1 MLEFF
6 SYWLLLSLPV
16 LLILLG
22 NLKGKQRLIY
32 SHTLLQDFQDRTLGD
47 FLFRTFHL
55 YYDVILD
62 LILALLI
69 ALLLSGLIGF
79 PAGKTAVCIDGSYS
93 MLLGPPGQ
101 TPLDEALRQ
110 SKDRLPGK
118 HDLFLLAF
126 DPPRGRV
133 RLISLKKPP
142 WQGETE
148 GFREMLTGSY
158 SFFNQDYS
166 LCGDLLKRGYR
177 RVLIL
182 SDHEAEPG
190 GSVEMIS
197 VGRSRPESCFYPR
210 GAGYDFAAG
219 VFRLTFQLRRLREPV
234 AVSVYDEAED
244 AYVSMPRAQ
253 MTRSRDV
260 LYCVLPE
267 TGLYRFAAGNLDYL
281 VNLQKPVI
289 SGRVEGKFSRGILE
303 VLPQLEEGN
312 DDFLVADLSYRE
324 SAPVREIRREIRAL
338 GAFRRALIT
347 LLPAED
353 TETASYIHPLVSSLS
368 RPGLTE
374 FPVSLLGLDMPAAD
388 LFYQNPPDLSD
399 PQTPI
404 VYLSRLERDRP
415 PAYETLPEGKLSLKQ
430 RHLTSFLYTRDKEYV
445 PVNLAAEELFAPG
458 REPPLRFAPPE
469 PGRKLIFWLLLGC
482 YLLKSALLL
491 LLSRPPAGKQT

>member
-16 LLILLG
+16 LLILLV

-32 SHTLLQDFQDRTLGD
+32 SHTLLNDFQDRTLGD

-62 LILALLI
+62 LVLAFLI

-93 MLLGPPGQ
+93 MLLGPAGR
-101 TPLDEALRQ
+101 TPLDEALKQ
-110 SKDRLPGK
+110 GEEGLPGK

-126 DPPRGRV
+126 DPGRGRV
-133 RLISLKKPP
+133 RLFSLKKPP
-142 WQGETE
+142 WRGGTE

-166 LCGDLLKRGYR
+166 VCADLLKRGYR

-182 SDHEAEPG
+182 SDHEAAPG

-197 VGRSRPESCFYPR
+197 VARGRPESYFYPR
-210 GAGYDFAAG
+210 SAGYDFAAG
-219 VFRLTFQLRRLREPV
+219 VFRLTFLTWRLREPV
-234 AVSVYDEAED
+234 TVSVYLEAED
-244 AYVSMPRAQ
+244 AYVSVSRAQ
-253 MTRSRDV
+253 MTRSQDI

-267 TGLYRFAAGNLDYL
+267 AGLYRFAAGNLDYVL
-281 VNLQKPVI
+281 NLQKPVT
-289 SGRVEGKFSRGILE
+289 SGRVEGKFSRVILE
-303 VLPQLEEGN
+303 VLPQLEEGGG
-312 DDFLVADLSYRE
+312 DFLVADLSYRE
-324 SAPVREIRREIRAL
+324 SAPLREIRRDIRAL

-347 LLPAED
+347 LLPVED
-353 TETASYIHPLVSSLS
+353 SEAASYIHPLASSLS
-368 RPGLTE
+368 GPGLTE
-374 FPVSLLGLDMPAAD
+374 FPAPLLGLDVPGAD
-388 LFYQNPPDLSD
+388 LFYQNLPGLSD

-404 VYLSRLERDRP
+404 VYLSTLEQDRP
-415 PAYETLPEGKLSLKQ
+415 PAYETLPEGRLSLKQ
-430 RHLTSFLYTRDKEYV
+430 RHLTSFLYTRGADWV

-458 REPPLRFAPPE
+458 REPPLRFTPPE
-469 PGRKLIFWLLLGC
+469 PGRKLIFWLLVGC
-482 YLLKSALLL
+482 YLLKSGLLL
-491 LLSRPPAGKQT
+491 LLSRPPAGT